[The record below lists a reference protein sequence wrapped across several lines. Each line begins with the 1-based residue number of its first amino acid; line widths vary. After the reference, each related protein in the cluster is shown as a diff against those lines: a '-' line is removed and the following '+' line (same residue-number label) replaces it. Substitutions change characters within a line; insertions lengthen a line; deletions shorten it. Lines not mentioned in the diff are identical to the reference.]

1 MSKMFVHITG
11 TGRSGTT
18 IVKNIFHNH
27 PDVRTVRGRELRI
40 IIDPNGLLDFYT
52 TLKKQWTPFTAE
64 VSLKQFRKLF
74 NSIGVSNSLSFYLS
88 IFINNILK
96 IKTSRK
102 LYPQYTGLN
111 ASKFIHDYD
120 TLLINLEKDL
130 GVDQYTGTWVG
141 KSFLETSKMLL
152 LPYNLKAIETA
163 FSNFI
168 QSYINQSLDTGNKIL
183 LEDNV
188 LTCLR
193 FNELLGLYENQRMV
207 FVMRDPRDIVT
218 SYLIH
223 NWTPSNIEQSAK
235 YLKSILDRWKM
246 EKVHLPIDVFIE
258 IKNEDLIKNSR
269 EVSASLCDFFEIDRD
284 GVDTKLINN
293 KSVGRYKDLSIK
305 DQNYLTS
312 FFEEELYEYE
322 YAK

>member
-18 IVKNIFHNH
+18 IVKNIFHHH
-27 PDVRTVRGRELRI
+27 PEVRTVRGRELRL

-64 VSLKQFRKLF
+64 VSLKEFRKVF
-74 NSIGVSNSLSFYLS
+74 NSIGTSNPLYFYLS
-88 IFINNILK
+88 IIINNILK

-102 LYPQYTGLN
+102 LLPQYTGLN

-130 GVDQYTGTWVG
+130 GVAKYTGTWIG
-141 KSFLETSKMLL
+141 KGFLEASKMHL
-152 LPYNLKAIETA
+152 LPYNAKAIDVA

-168 QSYINQSLDTGNKIL
+168 QSYINQSLKIGNKIL

-193 FNELLGLYENQRMV
+193 FNDLLGLYKNQRMV
-207 FVMRDPRDIVT
+207 FVMRDPRDIVASFLT
-218 SYLIH
+218 Q
-223 NWTPSNIEQSAK
+223 NWTPSDVEQSAI
-235 YLKSILDRWKM
+235 YLKSILDRWKS
-246 EKVHLPIDVFIE
+246 EKESLPIDVFIE
-258 IKNEDLIKNSR
+258 VKNEDLINNSR
-269 EVSASLCDFFEIDRD
+269 EVCASLCDFFKIDRD

-293 KSVGRYKDLSIK
+293 KSVGRYKDLPIK
-305 DQNYLTS
+305 DQIYLNS
-312 FFEEELYEYE
+312 FFEEELYEYKYVE
-322 YAK
+322 